1 MELNRWK
8 GMGKIEINE
17 EFCKG
22 CALCV
27 NFCPQKLIRIGD
39 HVSKKGYHPAEF
51 CDPQGK
57 CSGCTLCALI
67 CPDAAIT
74 VYREK
79 KTVGEKK

>member
-1 MELNRWK
+1 
-8 GMGKIEINE
+8 MGKIEISE

-27 NFCPQKLIRIGD
+27 NFCPQKLIRIAN

-51 CDPQGK
+51 FGAQGK

-79 KTVGEKK
+79 KMVGEKK

>member
-1 MELNRWK
+1 
-8 GMGKIEINE
+8 MGKIEINE

-22 CALCV
+22 CTLCISV
-27 NFCPQKLIRIGD
+27 CPLKLIRIAN

-57 CSGCTLCALI
+57 CTGCTLCALM

-74 VYREK
+74 VYRERK
-79 KTVGEKK
+79 VGGEKK